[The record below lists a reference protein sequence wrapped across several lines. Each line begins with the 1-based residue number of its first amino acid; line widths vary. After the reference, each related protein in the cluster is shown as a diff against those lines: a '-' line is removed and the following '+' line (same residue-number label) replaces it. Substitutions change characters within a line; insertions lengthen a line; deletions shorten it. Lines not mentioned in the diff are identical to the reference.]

1 MDITAINDMFANIRE
16 NTDWDLNGDLVWG
29 YFFVNTTPEPLHGLA
44 KVLEGEGYT
53 VVEVFEPELEADEPP
68 YHVLHV
74 ERIEVHNE
82 ASLDQRNHELQAL
95 AEANGVEDYDG
106 MDVGPVE
113 FAHDPDNP

>member
-16 NTDWDLNGDLVWG
+16 NTDWDLNGALVWG
-29 YFFVNTTPEPLHGLA
+29 YFFVNTTEAPLHGLA
-44 KVLEGEGYT
+44 KVLEGQGYT
-53 VVEVFEPELEADEPP
+53 VVEVFEPELEPDEAP

-74 ERIEVHNE
+74 ERVEVHDV
-82 ASLDQRNHELQAL
+82 ASLDARNQELQAL

-113 FAHDPDNP
+113 FAHGAGNA